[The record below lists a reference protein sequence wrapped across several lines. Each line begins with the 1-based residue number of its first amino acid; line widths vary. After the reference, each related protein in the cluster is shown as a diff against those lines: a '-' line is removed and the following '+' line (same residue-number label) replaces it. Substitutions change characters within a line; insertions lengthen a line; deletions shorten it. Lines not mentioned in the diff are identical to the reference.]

1 MAEYIEKLLKLL
13 KKSSY
18 TVAFTGAGVSTYSG
32 VADFR
37 GKNGLYSR
45 TDIDANKLFDIS
57 YFRHDPS
64 YYYTKSRDFIYG
76 LKNIEPSI
84 VHTELARL
92 EGKGL
97 LEAVITQNIDLLHH
111 KAGSKKVVE
120 VHGSPLV
127 HRCLSCNKTWDFD
140 SIADIV
146 MAGEVPECDECGGV
160 IKPDITFFGE
170 MLPADAL
177 EEAER
182 LSIKA
187 ELMIVLGSSLVVQPA
202 ASIPLNTVRNGG
214 TLVIVNDSPTP
225 LDSYAELI
233 YRDLGRVFTYISEN
247 LP

>member
-1 MAEYIEKLLKLL
+1 MSEYTEKLLELL
-13 KKSSY
+13 KKSSF

-76 LKNIEPSI
+76 LRNIEPSI

-92 EGKGL
+92 EEKGL
-97 LEAVITQNIDLLHH
+97 LEGIITQNIDLLHQ

-120 VHGSPLV
+120 VHGSPLI
-127 HRCLSCNKTWDFD
+127 HRCLSCNTTWDFD
-140 SIADIV
+140 TIADIV
-146 MAGEVPECDECGGV
+146 LSDKVPKCDSCGGV
-160 IKPDITFFGE
+160 VKPDITFFGE
-170 MLPADAL
+170 MLPAGAL

-182 LSIKA
+182 LSSRA
-187 ELMIVLGSSLVVQPA
+187 DLMLVLGSSLVVQPA

-247 LP
+247 LS

>member
-1 MAEYIEKLLKLL
+1 MAEYTEKLGELL
-13 KKSSY
+13 KKSDF

-45 TDIDANKLFDIS
+45 KDIDADRLFDIS

-76 LKNIEPSI
+76 LKDIEPSI

-92 EGKGL
+92 EEKGL
-97 LEAVITQNIDLLHH
+97 LEGVITQNIDLLHH

-127 HRCLSCNKTWDFD
+127 HRCLSCGKTWDFD
-140 SIADIV
+140 TIADRV
-146 MAGEVPECDECGGV
+146 MAGEVPKCDECGGV

-170 MLPADAL
+170 MLPVDAL
-177 EEAER
+177 EEAQS
-182 LSIKA
+182 LAMKA
-187 ELMIVLGSSLVVQPA
+187 ELMLVLGSSLVVQPA
-202 ASIPLNTVRNGG
+202 ASIPMNTVRNGG
-214 TLVIVNDSPTP
+214 SLVIVNDSPTP
-225 LDSYAELI
+225 LDSYAELL
-233 YRDLGRVFTYISEN
+233 YRDLGRVFTYLSEN
-247 LP
+247 IS